1 MFEIKLPAEKTPA
14 TRKPGEEK
22 FHPENLPPAPES
34 SLDETLNKLETN
46 CYVQVMSGSSSKRFP
61 VAKQKVGDVRQ
72 LLKGVLNIADKA
84 AALVNG
90 KEVGEDTVLQAND
103 RLEFVKRAGSKG
115 SVPSVGHHLGR
126 MRQASVAV
134 PSSLFFA
141 VAGCRRHS

>member
-1 MFEIKLPAEKTPA
+1 MFETKLPAEETPV

-22 FHPENLPPAPES
+22 FHPENLPSAPES

-90 KEVGEDTVLQAND
+90 KEVGDDAVLQAND

-115 SVPSVGHHLGR
+115 
-126 MRQASVAV
+126 ASV
-134 PSSLFFA
+134 
-141 VAGCRRHS
+141 

>member
-1 MFEIKLPAEKTPA
+1 MLETKEPAEETPV

-22 FHPENLPPAPES
+22 FHLENLPQAPEC
-34 SLDETLNKLETN
+34 SLDETLHKLETN

-61 VAKQKVGDVRQ
+61 VANQTVSNVRE

-90 KEVGEDTVLQAND
+90 KEVGEGTVLQAND

-115 SVPSVGHHLGR
+115 AQVSRRGPQLGR
-126 MRQASVAV
+126 
-134 PSSLFFA
+134 LF
-141 VAGCRRHS
+141 

>member
-1 MFEIKLPAEKTPA
+1 MLEIKRPAEETPV

-22 FHPENLPPAPES
+22 FHPENLPSAPES
-34 SLDETLNKLETN
+34 SLDETHNKLETN

-61 VAKQKVGDVRQ
+61 VANQKVSNVRQ

-115 SVPSVGHHLGR
+115 H
-126 MRQASVAV
+126 AS
-134 PSSLFFA
+134 
-141 VAGCRRHS
+141 

>member
-1 MFEIKLPAEKTPA
+1 MIEIKRPVEESTVTSKS
-14 TRKPGEEK
+14 GEAK
-22 FHPENLPPAPES
+22 FHSENLPSAPES
-34 SLDETLNKLETN
+34 NLNETLNKLETD

-115 SVPSVGHHLGR
+115 GINRGWFPSR
-126 MRQASVAV
+126 
-134 PSSLFFA
+134 
-141 VAGCRRHS
+141 